1 MPYLL
6 RRKKY
11 YKYNDVNWTQPVL
24 TANGTMGGSSFACTQ
39 SDYYT
44 ENDGR
49 KQEAWRMFSSSN
61 TEEWQINDVSK
72 SKTYWASWYNPK
84 PLKITKLQVVNAA
97 NTDSQYSPATLVL
110 EGSNDNSSWTTLGTT
125 NNSNVTANSTWDATI
140 SSTGWYKYYR
150 IVVTPRSISA
160 VMVNK
165 LKITALERNVINGTA
180 SDYSYI
186 ENQNYVLKTHTPWTQ
201 PVLTSDTSHG
211 TLTTSGYSGSNQA
224 PWRAFDG
231 IIGGTNKYFANSA
244 SSAYIDWHTPEPIK
258 ISSCK
263 IYTTTETGYLNRF
276 PQTIKIYG
284 SDTGSSWVQIGSLSG
299 YSAPASGGSVT
310 VNCNATKAYAHT
322 KFEFGPVFSGA
333 VGNIA
338 VAEIVITASVGSNN
352 YSLNRSKENVI
363 YDSWVQPT
371 LTANGTLGGTSF
383 AVSATKAGSSR
394 PAYYAVDGNSSTYWQ
409 IEGNAT
415 GNSFTF
421 YNPVK
426 LKVSSLVFTFY
437 NNTEEYAIRSGVL
450 YGSNDNSAWTQIKSF
465 SSYTTT
471 WDVSS
476 NTNAYKYHKI
486 SITKGGSYNDYVDLN
501 NLKINAT
508 ALIEK

>member
-24 TANGTMGGSSFACTQ
+24 TSNGTWSGSSFATTQ
-39 SDYYT
+39 NAYYT

-61 TEEWQINDVSK
+61 TEEWQINDVST

-84 PLKITKLQVVNAA
+84 SLKIKKLQVVNASGV
-97 NTDSQYSPATLVL
+97 NGQYSPAKLVL

-125 NNSNVTANSTWDATI
+125 NNSNTTALATWDATI
-140 SSTGWYKYYR
+140 ISTGWYKYYR
-150 IVVTPRSISA
+150 IVVTPRVGTA

-186 ENQNYVLKTHTPWTQ
+186 ENQNYVLKHYKSWTQ

-322 KFEFGPVFSGA
+322 KWEFGPVFSGA
-333 VGNIA
+333 IGNIA
-338 VAEIVITASVGSNN
+338 VAEIVITARAGSNN
-352 YSLNRSKENVI
+352 YVLALRSSNQEGDDTKDPLYACYVGVLDDDRTRYYYAKYPLEVGSIVYFNKGSSLITASSSSK
-363 YDSWVQPT
+363 
-371 LTANGTLGGTSF
+371 LGTSTDNW
-383 AVSATKAGSSR
+383 A
-394 PAYYAVDGNSSTYWQ
+394 
-409 IEGNAT
+409 
-415 GNSFTF
+415 
-421 YNPVK
+421 
-426 LKVSSLVFTFY
+426 SLS
-437 NNTEEYAIRSGVL
+437 EY
-450 YGSNDNSAWTQIKSF
+450 
-465 SSYTTT
+465 
-471 WDVSS
+471 
-476 NTNAYKYHKI
+476 
-486 SITKGGSYNDYVDLN
+486 KGGVYSSGWTYQFTRYYEGDLY
-501 NLKINAT
+501 
-508 ALIEK
+508 E